1 MSLWL
6 IPVRGDK
13 YTKPAP
19 TIIITSKRKG
29 YWTEPDPKR
38 RERNKYIVVGFSF
51 SKITFKSAQLGIN
64 YFKKILRKPEFR
76 I

>member
-1 MSLWL
+1 VSLWL

-38 RERNKYIVVGFSF
+38 RERNKDIIVGFSF
-51 SKITFKSAQLGIN
+51 SKITFKSVQLEVYI
-64 YFKKILRKPEFR
+64 F
-76 I
+76 